1 MKPIAAFLEDA
12 IREALSFKVAEV
24 PQHKKALKN
33 QKLTTI
39 ISLRIF
45 PVRQVF
51 HKLKFLTLVK
61 FRFTHTWGKVH

>member
-12 IREALSFKVAEV
+12 IRESLSFKVAEV
-24 PQHKKALKN
+24 LQHKKARKR

-39 ISLRIF
+39 IN
-45 PVRQVF
+45 PVGLSKNTMF

-61 FRFTHTWGKVH
+61 FRFTHLWGKIH